1 MVQSIKYKNARFLV
15 FSAAFVAIICA
26 GIFTFLAVYMSH
38 RSVETINEVA
48 RIYMSSMS
56 EQITLHFKTTIE
68 LRLDQ
73 VKALVEAIP
82 AVDGREHRQCGR
94 PCQEVQRPADLSI
107 WDCMAVTGMWI

>member
-82 AVDGREHRQCGR
+82 AVDGQGA
-94 PCQEVQRPADLSI
+94 Q
-107 WDCMAVTGMWI
+107 AVRGDPVKKCKGPRI